1 MRTHQAIIFAA
12 ALATVSCAGSPTAPT
27 VPRPAVHA
35 VGQLAFD
42 TCINSSCD
50 GVRFSVTNEGPGCA
64 DPTTLRG
71 NVMLREN
78 DTIVKTGDWELTLSE
93 KVAGV
98 FRPGQTRQA
107 VGSFGTL
114 TNVTN
119 HVYTFQASVTSERAI
134 SCQ

>member
-1 MRTHQAIIFAA
+1 MQTSHAIIL
-12 ALATVSCAGSPTAPT
+12 ALAAVTFACAGSPSAPS
-27 VPRPAVHA
+27 VPSPAVHA
-35 VGQLAFD
+35 VGQLTFD
-42 TCINSSCD
+42 TCVNSSCD

-64 DPTTLRG
+64 DPTTLHG

-78 DTIVKTGDWELTLSE
+78 DTVVKTGDWELTLGE

-98 FRPGQTRQA
+98 FKPGQTRQA

-114 TNVTN
+114 TNVAN
-119 HVYTFQASVTSERAI
+119 HVYTFQASVTSETAI